1 MWRNCHEK
9 KEISIHVPLRGG
21 RLHNDFV
28 DVWDDQFQ
36 STSPYAGDDPAPFRH
51 RSGRHYFNPRP
62 PTRGTTCWTYNSKRA
77 FSISIHVPLRG
88 GRPDGLN
95 EHDYDRWISI
105 HVPLRGGRPYNKHTD
120 INTDIFQSTS
130 PYAGDDGFF
139 LLCLVVY
146 LYFNP
151 RPPTR
156 GTTRATN
163 AAINHQR
170 ISIHVPLRGGR
181 QSTEFPASSTFLFQ
195 STSPYAGDDL
205 Q

>member
-156 GTTRATN
+156 GTT
-163 AAINHQR
+163 
-170 ISIHVPLRGGR
+170 
-181 QSTEFPASSTFLFQ
+181 
-195 STSPYAGDDL
+195 
-205 Q
+205 

>member
-156 GTTRATN
+156 GTTPKKE
-163 AAINHQR
+163 IDQK
-170 ISIHVPLRGGR
+170 
-181 QSTEFPASSTFLFQ
+181 QFEFQ
-195 STSPYAGDDL
+195 STSPYAGDDNRQRCL
-205 Q
+205 SLTQQYFNPRPPTRGTT

>member
-88 GRPDGLN
+88 GRPV
-95 EHDYDRWISI
+95 EWYDSGDWNAISI
-105 HVPLRGGRPYNKHTD
+105 HVPLRGGRHFRGL
-120 INTDIFQSTS
+120 IF
-130 PYAGDDGFF
+130 
-139 LLCLVVY
+139 
-146 LYFNP
+146 
-151 RPPTR
+151 
-156 GTTRATN
+156 TN
-163 AAINHQR
+163 R
-170 ISIHVPLRGGR
+170 MP
-181 QSTEFPASSTFLFQ
+181 FQ

-205 Q
+205 RLV